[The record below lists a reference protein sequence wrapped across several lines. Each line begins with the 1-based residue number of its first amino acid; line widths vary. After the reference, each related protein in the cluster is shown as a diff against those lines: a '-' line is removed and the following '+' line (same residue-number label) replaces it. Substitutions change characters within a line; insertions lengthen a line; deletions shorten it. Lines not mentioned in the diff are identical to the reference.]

1 MAMQAVVSDPT
12 VGIKS
17 SVSVVQDYLQMAMR
31 RGNRTKGGEGRW
43 QRGDTAASVVSFA
56 EPRSNQRGPRDTLHG
71 RQPTK
76 VRRRSRV
83 SCLASLILSALIDQ
97 ARTRFRHA

>member
-17 SVSVVQDYLQMAMR
+17 SVSVQDYLQMAMR
-31 RGNRTKGGEGRW
+31 QGNRRTKAINVDQG
-43 QRGDTAASVVSFA
+43 THT
-56 EPRSNQRGPRDTLHG
+56 TLHG

-76 VRRRSRV
+76 VQRRSRV